1 MNSVAIVCRL
11 VRDPEM
17 RTTAGG
23 VSVANMRV
31 AVDRAGDKDP
41 DGDGYKAGFFTVNAF
56 GKTADLVGQY
66 LTKGREVG
74 FTGRLKHHEW
84 EAQDGTKRS
93 EVQIDVFELTFV
105 GKKSDNDGEQQSSF
119 VPAATSTADADFQGD
134 DSDIPF

>member
-31 AVDRAGDKDP
+31 AVDRAGDKD
-41 DGDGYKAGFFTVNAF
+41 GDSYKAGFFTVNAF
-56 GKTADLVGQY
+56 GRTADLVGQY
-66 LTKGREVG
+66 LSKGREVG

-93 EVQIDVFELTFV
+93 EVQIDAFELTFV
-105 GKKSDNDGEQQSSF
+105 GKKSDNEDGGDGQSSF
-119 VPAATSTADADFQGD
+119 VPASADADFQGSD
-134 DSDIPF
+134 DDIPF